1 MLLLRDGTRT
11 MTPRTQSATTLRQ
24 DLSLAL
30 FLVVLC
36 VVMRLLPHVSNF
48 SPVAAAAL
56 FAGMTIKTRWLAI
69 AVPLAAM
76 LVSDAFL
83 GGYGWQ
89 MMAAVYGAL
98 ALPAAI
104 GMLARKMRVAYVAI
118 GGALAA
124 SLIFY
129 VITNFAVWALS
140 TLYTPDVKGLLECYV
155 AALPFL
161 KYTVA
166 GDLFWS
172 VALFGGAAL
181 LRQRTERS
189 DTTLAPQA

>member
-1 MLLLRDGTRT
+1 MS
-11 MTPRTQSATTLRQ
+11 PRTSPAPTLRQ
-24 DLSLAL
+24 DLLLAL

-36 VVMRLLPHVSNF
+36 VVMRLVPHMSNF

-56 FAGMTIKTRWLAI
+56 FAGMTLHRRSLAI
-69 AVPLAAM
+69 AVPLVAM
-76 LVSDAFL
+76 LVSDAML
-83 GGYGWQ
+83 GGYGWK
-89 MMAAVYGAL
+89 MMAVVYGAL
-98 ALPAAI
+98 ALPSVI
-104 GMLARKMRVAYVAI
+104 GMFARKARVAYVAI

-129 VITNFAVWALS
+129 ATTNFAVWALS
-140 TLYTPDVKGLLECYV
+140 ELYTPDFKGLLECYV

-181 LRQRTERS
+181 LRRRTERS
-189 DTTLAPQA
+189 GTALAPQA

>member
-1 MLLLRDGTRT
+1 
-11 MTPRTQSATTLRQ
+11 MTPRTSTTTTLRQ
-24 DLSLAL
+24 DLLLAL

-36 VVMRLLPHVSNF
+36 VVMRLVPHVSNF

-56 FAGMTIKTRWLAI
+56 FAGATFSRRALAV

-76 LVSDAFL
+76 LVSDAIL

-98 ALPAAI
+98 ALPAVI
-104 GMLARKMRVAYVAI
+104 GMFARKARVATVAI

-124 SLIFY
+124 SLLFY
-129 VITNFAVWALS
+129 GITNFAVWALS

-161 KYTVA
+161 KYTIA

-172 VALFGGAAL
+172 IALFGGAAL
-181 LRQRTERS
+181 LRRRIERS
-189 DTTLAPQA
+189 DATLAPQS

>member
-11 MTPRTQSATTLRQ
+11 MTPRTDSATTFRQ
-24 DLSLAL
+24 DLLLAL

-36 VVMRLLPHVSNF
+36 LVMRLLPHVSNF

-56 FAGMTIKTRWLAI
+56 FAGMTLNRQWLAI

-76 LVSDAFL
+76 LIGDIFL
-83 GGYGWQ
+83 ESYGWK
-89 MMAAVYGAL
+89 MMAVVYGAL

-104 GMLARKMRVAYVAI
+104 GIFARKARVAYVAI

-129 VITNFAVWALS
+129 VTTNFAVWALS
-140 TLYTPDVKGLLECYV
+140 TLYTPDFNGLLECYV

-161 KYTVA
+161 KYTIA

-181 LRQRTERS
+181 LRWCTDRS
-189 DTTLAPQA
+189 DAALAPQP

>member
-1 MLLLRDGTRT
+1 
-11 MTPRTQSATTLRQ
+11 MTPRTFTATTLRQ
-24 DLSLAL
+24 DLLLAL

-36 VVMRLLPHVSNF
+36 VVMRLLPHASNF

-56 FAGMTIKTRWLAI
+56 FAGMTLGRRSLAI
-69 AVPLAAM
+69 AVPLAAL
-76 LVSDAFL
+76 LVSDALL

-89 MMAAVYGAL
+89 MMAVVYGAL
-98 ALPAAI
+98 ALPAVI
-104 GMLARKMRVAYVAI
+104 GMVARTARVAYVAI

-129 VITNFAVWALS
+129 VTTNFAVWALS
-140 TLYTPDVKGLLECYV
+140 GLYTPDLKGLLECYI

-181 LRQRTERS
+181 LRRRAERS
-189 DTTLAPQA
+189 EAEFAPQR